1 MDEEEKDKTEELE
14 FEILQIANQKLTIG
28 EYKKIEQ
35 IINLERRFKNELK
48 RERER
53 IKASREREDKY
64 YSKYNDETKESKKWK
79 SFYEEVC
86 IKYAK
91 LEIEL
96 DIANIK
102 IKHLEGENRE

>member
-1 MDEEEKDKTEELE
+1 MNEEVQDKTEELE
-14 FEILQIANQKLTIG
+14 FEILQIANKRLTIG

-35 IINLERRFKNELK
+35 IINLERRFKKELK
-48 RERER
+48 HERER
-53 IKASREREDKY
+53 IKASRERADEY
-64 YSKYNDETKESKKWK
+64 YSKYNDKTKESKRWK

-102 IKHLEGENRE
+102 IKHLEGENHE

>member
-1 MDEEEKDKTEELE
+1 MDEGVQDKTEELE
-14 FEILQIANQKLTIG
+14 FEILQIANQRLTIG
-28 EYKKIEQ
+28 EYKKIKQ
-35 IINLERRFKNELK
+35 IIDLERSFKNELK

-53 IKASREREDKY
+53 IKASRKRADEY

-102 IKHLEGENRE
+102 IKHLEEENNE